1 MMRSRTNAD
10 TVRSRRTQDET
21 GGRRLRRRLG
31 IGALVVLGAL
41 IIAPASAGATPKF
54 GAYLAGDPDPVD
66 VPEWCPGGAGEKC
79 TRMAINYE
87 DPPHAGPTPFAPENG
102 VIDKIKVVSETAGS
116 FRLQLAKYQGL
127 PTVNM
132 EARVRANGPKISY
145 EGTGSIETFNVDVPV
160 KRFQWLAIRTKFAGT
175 LQCSAGIDGE
185 AIFQPPLTVDGP
197 FTPVDYYSGCT
208 HLIQAVME

>member
-1 MMRSRTNAD
+1 MTRSRTNTD
-10 TVRSRRTQDET
+10 TTRSRGALDGTDR
-21 GGRRLRRRLG
+21 GRLRRRLG

-41 IIAPASAGATPKF
+41 MIAPASVGAAPKF

-102 VIDKIKVVSETAGS
+102 VIDKIKVVSETPGS
-116 FRLQLAKYQGL
+116 FRLQLAKYTGL

-145 EGTGSIETFNVDVPV
+145 QGTGSIEKFNVDVPV
-160 KRFQWLAIRTKFAGT
+160 RKFQWLAIRTKFAGT
-175 LQCSAGIDGE
+175 LQCSAGIDAE

-197 FTPVDYYSGCT
+197 FMPVDYYSGCT
-208 HLIQAVME
+208 HLVQAVME